1 MPVKGQ
7 ILSIESI
14 NKMKE
19 SKLSRLLSKYN
30 WVLAEPYLDVEIKNG
45 SVKRTNQYITF
56 REFKSNI
63 EEGLSIRDMAQT
75 GVSKKIL
82 QFFSNFCQGKI
93 NLTKEQFEQSYKKG
107 MSLEEI
113 SKEFFVT
120 REDLTYL
127 RQLYGIKRRGA
138 TYINRKKTEE
148 PLSQR
153 QREIIY
159 GSLMGDAKRND
170 KRHGSSVGFGHS
182 DKQESYLRWKYIEL
196 ENLASKGSLKK
207 YSSYDKRFDKTYVS
221 WRFYTTANT
230 EIEEII
236 SQFYKEDKQITQEV
250 LDNLSPLSV
259 AVWHMD
265 DGYTDW
271 RQRDILN
278 GINSSPELK
287 ICTDSYSEESC
298 DNIVQ
303 WFNEMW
309 GIKTHKRKR
318 KLSDRIGYRIVINST
333 SVDAFFSLIR
343 PHIIPSMRYKI
354 GEK

>member
-7 ILSIESI
+7 TLSIESI

-30 WVLAEPYLDVEIKNG
+30 WVLAEPYLDADIKNG

-56 REFKSNI
+56 REFKNNI
-63 EEGLSIRDMAQT
+63 EDGLSINDMAQT
-75 GVSKKIL
+75 GISKKIL

-93 NLTKEQFEQSYKKG
+93 NLTKEQFEYNYEKG
-107 MSLEEI
+107 MSLDEI
-113 SKEFFVT
+113 CKEFSVT

-207 YSSYDKRFDKTYVS
+207 YSQYDKRFDKTYVS

-236 SQFYKEDKQITQEV
+236 SQFYKEDKQITREV
-250 LDNLSPLSV
+250 LDNLTELSV
-259 AVWHMD
+259 AVWAMD
-265 DGYTDW
+265 DGYIDKSNY
-271 RQRDILN
+271 IL
-278 GINSSPELK
+278 
-287 ICTDSYSEESC
+287 CTDSFSKESC
-298 DNIVQ
+298 DLIIEWFKERWNIDCHYRSAR
-303 WFNEMW
+303 
-309 GIKTHKRKR
+309 G
-318 KLSDRIGYRIVINST
+318 RIIVKFH
-333 SVDAFFSLIR
+333 SVHSFFDLIR